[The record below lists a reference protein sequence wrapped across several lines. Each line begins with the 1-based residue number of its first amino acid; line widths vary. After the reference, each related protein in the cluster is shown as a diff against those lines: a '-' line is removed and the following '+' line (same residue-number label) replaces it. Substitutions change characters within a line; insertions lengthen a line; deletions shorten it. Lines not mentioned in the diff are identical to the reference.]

1 MDTPFV
7 YGRIAE
13 NKNFTDREEET
24 RLLMQNFNNL
34 INTIIIS
41 PYQTNTHKMKSNDFK
56 SVNFK
61 STSITHSFC
70 SAFIK

>member
-41 PYQTNTHKMKSNDFK
+41 PRRWGKTSL
-56 SVNFK
+56 VNK
-61 STSITHSFC
+61 TTEC
-70 SAFIK
+70 CQA

>member
-41 PYQTNTHKMKSNDFK
+41 PAVFLCQLFLQQKW
-56 SVNFK
+56 
-61 STSITHSFC
+61 
-70 SAFIK
+70 A